1 MEEES
6 GRETFLSCAMAENK
20 HPVPEVEIS
29 DNLKVSDA
37 KRYSRNVKIATIGVL
52 TVVLLL
58 AAVISVAVYF
68 TLMRKTPTRLAE
80 VNLKEGETLTYRVRQ
95 DIQIQGEDIQKG
107 ILARIFIN
115 SLVLLSPF
123 YSLFSLLLSSYI
135 SLI

>member
-80 VNLKEGETLTYRVRQ
+80 VNLEEGETLTYRVRQ